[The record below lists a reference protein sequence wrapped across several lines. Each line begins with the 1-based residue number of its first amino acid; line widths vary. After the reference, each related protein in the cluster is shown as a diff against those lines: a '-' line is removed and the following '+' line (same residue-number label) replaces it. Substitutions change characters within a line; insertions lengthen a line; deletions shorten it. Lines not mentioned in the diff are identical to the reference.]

1 MVMGNSLGGNTRG
14 KIALWDNVKL
24 EENECNTDC
33 PSIEPFLLDGNGPY
47 PVMIIAPGGGYARR
61 ADHEAYPVAQW
72 LNSIGISAIVLHYR
86 VAPFSHPIP
95 LVDAQRA
102 IRSVRYHAPEWNL
115 DPNRIGILGFSAG
128 GHLASTAGTLF
139 DLGNRLAEDPIER
152 ISSRPDVMVLCYP
165 VITMGEYTH
174 EGSRINLIGES
185 PNSNMIQLLSSETQ
199 ITKDTPPTFLWH
211 TADDGAVP
219 VENSLLFASGLSRHM
234 IPFELHV
241 FESGRHGLGMAEEHP
256 EAKAW
261 PGLCETWFR
270 KRGF

>member
-1 MVMGNSLGGNTRG
+1 MILKQPRG

-24 EENECNTDC
+24 KENEYNTDC
-33 PSIEPFLLDGNGPY
+33 PSIEPFLLDGDGTY
-47 PVMIIAPGGGYARR
+47 PVMLIAPGGGYSHR
-61 ADHEAYPVAQW
+61 AEHEAYPVAQW

-102 IRSVRYHAPEWNL
+102 IRMVRYHASEWKL
-115 DPNRIGILGFSAG
+115 DQNRIGILGFSAG
-128 GHLASTAGTLF
+128 GHLASTAGTHF
-139 DLGNRLAEDPIER
+139 DLGNRQAEDPIER

-165 VITMGEYTH
+165 VISMGEYTH
-174 EGSRINLIGES
+174 EGSRNNLLGES
-185 PNSNMIQLLSSETQ
+185 PSLEMIQLLSSESQ

-211 TADDGAVP
+211 TANDAAVD
-219 VENSLLFASGLSRHM
+219 VENSLLFASGLNRHN

-241 FESGRHGLGMAEEHP
+241 FESGRHGLGIAEEHP

-261 PGLCETWFR
+261 PGLCETWLR

>member
-1 MVMGNSLGGNTRG
+1 MERLGADTRG
-14 KIALWDNVKL
+14 KIALWESVKL

-33 PSIEPFLLDGNGPY
+33 PSIEPFLLEGDGPY

-86 VAPFSHPIP
+86 VSPFSHPIP

-102 IRSVRYHAPEWNL
+102 IRMVRYHASKWKI
-115 DPNRIGILGFSAG
+115 DPNRVGMLGFSAG
-128 GHLASTAGTLF
+128 GHLASTAGTHF
-139 DLGNRLAEDPIER
+139 DLGHKQAEDPIER
-152 ISSRPDVMVLCYP
+152 ISSRPDLMVLCYP
-165 VITMGEYTH
+165 VITMGEHTH
-174 EGSRINLIGES
+174 EGSRINLLGENPS
-185 PNSNMIQLLSSETQ
+185 SEMIELLSNETQ
-199 ITKDTPPTFLWH
+199 ITETTPPAFLWH
-211 TADDGAVP
+211 TADDAAVD
-219 VENSLLFASGLSRHM
+219 VENSLLFASQLRRHK
-234 IPFELHV
+234 IPFDLHV

-261 PGLCETWFR
+261 PELCESWLR

>member
-1 MVMGNSLGGNTRG
+1 MVMGEGQGVNARG

-24 EENECNTDC
+24 EENEYNTDC
-33 PSIEPFLLDGNGPY
+33 PSIEPFLLEGDGPY

-61 ADHEAYPVAQW
+61 AEHEAYPVAQW

-102 IRSVRYHAPEWNL
+102 IRMVRYHASEWNL
-115 DPNRIGILGFSAG
+115 DQNRIGILGFSAG
-128 GHLASTAGTLF
+128 GHLASTAGTHF
-139 DLGNRLAEDPIER
+139 DLGNRQAEDHIER

-174 EGSRINLIGES
+174 EGSRINLLGEVPS
-185 PNSNMIQLLSSETQ
+185 SKMIQLLSNESQ
-199 ITKDTPPTFLWH
+199 ITGDTPPTFLWH
-211 TADDGAVP
+211 TADDAAVP
-219 VENSLLFASGLSRHM
+219 VENSLLFASELSRHK

-241 FESGRHGLGMAEEHP
+241 FESGRHGLGMADDHP

-261 PGLCETWFR
+261 PELCKAWLR